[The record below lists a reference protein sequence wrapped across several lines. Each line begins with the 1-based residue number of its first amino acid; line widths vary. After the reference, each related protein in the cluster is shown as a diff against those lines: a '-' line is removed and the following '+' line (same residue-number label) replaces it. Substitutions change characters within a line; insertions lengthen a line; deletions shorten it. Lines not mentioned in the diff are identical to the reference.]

1 MHLNDEQKAKLKEE
15 MGLYEEEMNDKAIEL
30 FKQMIDRMNET
41 LGAEMVDPATRQKVG
56 VSDIPEVVLEQI
68 ENFDE
73 KWVKGSKDAKAAAM
87 TTYSQFWPRIKA
99 IEEEKDRVLAHKK
112 RGDEL
117 QSGVLEMVKVYLANR
132 RQIAVGD
139 KMAGRHG
146 NKGVVA
152 RIVPEEDMPFL
163 EDGTPVDIL
172 LNPLGVPSR
181 MNVGQLLELHLGW
194 AAQVLGFQGVT
205 PAFDGA
211 SEAEVLGAI
220 DEANK
225 SVDDRIAHFEETG
238 QNPGAPR
245 ELLAK
250 LPFGGKAQLYDGRTG
265 KPSTSPRRWDTCT
278 CSSCITWWMTRFTH
292 ALQAPTA
299 SSRSSHLAARPAPAA
314 SDSARWKSGPSRATA
329 PPTFFRNS

>member
-1 MHLNDEQKAKLKEE
+1 

-225 SVDDRIAHFEETG
+225 SVDDRIAHFEKTG

-250 LPFGGKAQLYDGRTG
+250 LPFGGKAQLYAGRTG
-265 KPSTSPRRWDTCT
+265 ED
-278 CSSCITWWMTRFTH
+278 FH
-292 ALQAPTA
+292 QPT
-299 SSRSSHLAARPAPAA
+299 
-314 SDSARWKSGPSRATA
+314 
-329 PPTFFRNS
+329 